1 MAQWILRAEG
11 VNFDASLFDTSDLS
25 TVRGA
30 SIALLRLDEVIQG
43 ALGGGVGVRKLFS
56 GASQCAFV
64 FEAPDAPAAEV
75 VRGRV
80 AQALRHNGSG
90 LPTAHLCVMVD
101 VAPLAGE
108 GLSAELK
115 ALTIAEAR
123 NRTRQF
129 RSWTVDP
136 VPPELGATRADALDR
151 MRPASTVIHRA
162 AGPGNALEELPVSR
176 AVKAKRD
183 FGRKARQDFYRS
195 PAGLGEV
202 AASRILGVDDGL
214 RFTDSIE
221 DIVASAPDDLPL
233 SVRGKVALVY
243 ADGNGFGAKVRQVG
257 PERFGAELAA
267 RRRELL
273 AAVLSWYA
281 QGAKGPHW
289 RHFAT
294 VDRDDRLCLRFETLL
309 WGGDEFAFAMP
320 AWLVFPFLEGLFSMT
335 AGWAVSTPDGADL
348 PLTHSAGVAIANRK
362 TPIRQLH
369 TIAKAAAD
377 LSKGAGI
384 TGEDSVAFE
393 IFESLTP
400 PDLGDGLSPLRG
412 RTYGADA
419 RLDAC
424 LAIPGSAFG
433 PLADSLSNLAA
444 REGFPRSQLYGA
456 LRAARDRA
464 SAAGE
469 KARSLFA
476 QEAADAAGRHLDAY
490 RLRPGGLEAVELL
503 RANLP
508 PACAGI
514 ERPLPVA
521 LALIAQLWDYA
532 QASEL
537 IDTMPVAAS
546 ELAA

>member
-11 VNFDASLFDTSDLS
+11 VNFDATLLDTSDLS

-30 SIALLRLDEVIQG
+30 SLALLRLDEVIAG
-43 ALGGGVGVRKLFS
+43 ALGDGAGVRKLFS

-64 FEAPDAPAAEV
+64 FEAPDAPAAEAL
-75 VRGRV
+75 RGRV
-80 AQALRHNGSG
+80 AHALNEGGSG
-90 LPTAHLCVMVD
+90 LPTAHLCIMVD

-108 GLSAELK
+108 GLEAELA
-115 ALTIAEAR
+115 ALTVAEAR

-129 RSWTVDP
+129 RSWTLDP
-136 VPPELGATRADALDR
+136 VPPERGATRADALDR
-151 MRPASTVIHRA
+151 TRPASTSIRRPTSA
-162 AGPGNALEELPVSR
+162 DGQMEQLPVSQ
-176 AVKAKRD
+176 AVKAKRE

-195 PAGLGEV
+195 PAGLGME
-202 AASRILGVDDGL
+202 AAQRILGVEDGL

-221 DIVASAPDDLPL
+221 DIVTAAPEDMPL

-267 RRRELL
+267 RRRDLL

-281 QGAKGPHW
+281 QGSKGSNW

-294 VDRDDRLCLRFETLL
+294 LDPDGRPRLRFETLL

-320 AWLVFPFLEGLFSMT
+320 AWLVFPFLEGLFSLT
-335 AGWAVSTPDGADL
+335 ARWTVSGADGAVL
-348 PLTHSAGVAIANRK
+348 PLTHAFGVAIANRK
-362 TPIRQLH
+362 TPIRQLL

-400 PDLGDGLSPLRG
+400 PDLSDGLSHLRA
-412 RTYGADA
+412 RTFGADP
-419 RLDAC
+419 RLDAS
-424 LAIPGSAFG
+424 LAFPGGAFRTLTDG
-433 PLADSLSNLAA
+433 LFHLAA
-444 REGFPRSQLYGA
+444 PEGFPRSQLYGA
-456 LRAARDRA
+456 LRAARDTA
-464 SAAGE
+464 LAKGE
-469 KARSLFA
+469 KGRHLFA
-476 QEAADAAGRHLDAY
+476 PEAADAAIRHLDAY
-490 RLRPGGLEAVELL
+490 TQRPGGREAVDLL
-503 RANLP
+503 SANLP
-508 PACAGI
+508 PTCGSG

-532 QASEL
+532 QASEV
-537 IDTMPVAAS
+537 IDTMPVELS